1 MFFLNT
7 KNIKVS
13 RATINDLIAKIDI
26 DKDGYISV
34 YELLSCIKNVIR
46 DIRGKK

>member
-7 KNIKVS
+7 KNIKIS
-13 RATINDLIAKIDI
+13 RATINELIAKVDI

-34 YELLSCIKNVIR
+34 YEVLTCIKSAIR